1 MAKIDLTRRDLLLTS
16 TGIAVTQLV
25 GGTGRVFAESSD
37 PLGKELIFR
46 TSDPRNAEPALDK
59 LIQSWITPVKHFY
72 VRSHAPNPQ
81 IDISQYKLSV
91 EGKIRKPTT
100 FTFAGVNQFPSHT
113 FTATLTCAG
122 NRRAEFNDEAKV
134 KVVGFRILPST
145 ESLY

>member
-25 GGTGRVFAESSD
+25 GGTGRVFAESPD

-72 VRSHAPNPQ
+72 VGS
-81 IDISQYKLSV
+81 I
-91 EGKIRKPTT
+91 
-100 FTFAGVNQFPSHT
+100 
-113 FTATLTCAG
+113 G
-122 NRRAEFNDEAKV
+122 NE
-134 KVVGFRILPST
+134 
-145 ESLY
+145 